1 MKMKSY
7 RFADID
13 YFWLIIYTLTD
24 VIKWHE
30 APKEGLVPLY
40 GYQLGKEMINRN

>member
-30 APKEGLVPLY
+30 ATQREGLVPLY
-40 GYQLGKEMINRN
+40 GCQLSE